1 MHSSAKPGVMAG
13 ARMLFS
19 NSLWLLAY
27 TYCYVVLYID
37 ILEPTGVVD
46 IILGAPTIIVT
57 VAVPSYS
64 T

>member
-1 MHSSAKPGVMAG
+1 MYSSAKPGVMAG

-27 TYCYVVLYID
+27 TYCYVLY

-46 IILGAPTIIVT
+46 IILL
-57 VAVPSYS
+57 
-64 T
+64 